1 MLSIGSIATL
11 FADTPVWLLA
21 VGTLLVVIGFG
32 SMKYMVIYIRT
43 LQLIM
48 LLTSVQ
54 IKFPAN
60 VMNYLKIIHKI
71 VSYDILSYFN
81 MYALPILNRIEFDN
95 NQTIYMNDQ
104 MQEVGYD
111 NRNAMLGLATFS
123 FLIMIYFLRILIVLL
138 MKLVCKILDG
148 KFYS

>member
-1 MLSIGSIATL
+1 
-11 FADTPVWLLA
+11 
-21 VGTLLVVIGFG
+21 
-32 SMKYMVIYIRT
+32 
-43 LQLIM
+43 
-48 LLTSVQ
+48 
-54 IKFPAN
+54 
-60 VMNYLKIIHKI
+60 
-71 VSYDILSYFN
+71 